1 MALPTFNLPG
11 KNIPDQKQM
20 SMMRSYLSQLKDET
34 ESELYDIKWDNLS
47 QSLRDKL
54 NNLDTTIN
62 QVSNTADYIAGNL
75 AANYIDAQEIST
87 TYLQAS
93 VVTADY
99 ICGKIISAEGVLTQ
113 KLDAAIAKAGYVET
127 DYLSSNDLWVNNE
140 AFLNKVNG
148 RIASFEY
155 INADYLSSNT
165 LWADKAFLQKV
176 DGRIGSFGYI
186 TAGYVTA
193 GVVTSLFENANS
205 GRFGAINC
213 GEYYWSNS
221 NRTQLLKLGFH
232 SITQNGTTF
241 YLLGTTTRP
250 L

>member
-75 AANYIDAQEIST
+75 AANYIDAG
-87 TYLQAS
+87 
-93 VVTADY
+93 V
-99 ICGKIISAEGVLTQ
+99 ISAQYVTSQYIQTNILTAENVLAGT
-113 KLDAAIAKAGYVET
+113 LSAAIAKAGYVET
-127 DYLSSNDLWVNNE
+127 SYLSSNDLWVDNE

-148 RIASFEY
+148 RIASFNY
-155 INADYLSSNT
+155 VNADYLSSNT

-186 TAGYVTA
+186 TAGYVSA
-193 GVVTSLFENANS
+193 GLVSSLFNVSENALFERLNVGDLRVSATRGRTLQLSWHSVNS
-205 GRFGAINC
+205 GGNTIYF
-213 GEYYWSNS
+213 
-221 NRTQLLKLGFH
+221 
-232 SITQNGTTF
+232 
-241 YLLGTTTRP
+241 LGTTTSP
-250 L
+250 N